1 MSKAFVLVLL
11 SARRIFH
18 LQKLE
23 DVAELFS
30 KSRLVVRK
38 ALRCQEDNL
47 RARVVNRVGAQDLLN
62 KVNSRA

>member
-1 MSKAFVLVLL
+1 MFVLVLL
-11 SARRIFH
+11 GARRIFH

-38 ALRCQEDNL
+38 ALRCQEDHL
-47 RARVVNRVGAQDLLN
+47 RVWVVHRVGAQDL
-62 KVNSRA
+62 